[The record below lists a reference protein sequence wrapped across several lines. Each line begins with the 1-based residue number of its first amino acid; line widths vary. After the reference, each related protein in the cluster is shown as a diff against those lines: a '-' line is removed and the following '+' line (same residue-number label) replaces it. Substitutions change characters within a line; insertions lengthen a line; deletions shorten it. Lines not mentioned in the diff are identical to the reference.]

1 MSLKKTLTLAGSDT
15 SGGAGIQADLKTFQ
29 EHGVYGMTALTS
41 IVAMDPNNGWKHNV
55 TPIATETVDA
65 QLECAFSV
73 GLDAMKTGMLGSV
86 EIVELGAKYMDQ
98 YKIKNIV
105 IDPVMVCKGEDEV
118 LLPETVDAAR
128 ELLLPR
134 ALVTT
139 PNLFEA
145 WQLSKLGPI
154 KTIEDMKKA
163 AEKIYDLGAKN
174 VVIKG
179 GKQLPHDTAVD
190 LFFDGDEF
198 VLLETEKID
207 TTYNHG
213 AGCTFAAAITAN
225 LANGLPVLEAVV
237 KAKEFVSA
245 AIQHGWKLNQFVGP
259 VMHGAY
265 NQFTEKTPVVKQ
277 MKM

>member
-1 MSLKKTLTLAGSDT
+1 MKKTLTLAGSDS

-41 IVAMDPNNGWKHNV
+41 IVTMDPDNGWSHGV
-55 TPIATETVDA
+55 HPIDVEIVEA
-65 QLECAFSV
+65 QLNTILSV
-73 GLDAMKTGMLGSV
+73 GIDAMKTGMLGSV
-86 EIVELGAKYMDQ
+86 PIIELGAR
-98 YKIKNIV
+98 KIDEYELTNVV

-118 LLPETVDAAR
+118 LQPENTFAMR

-145 WQLSKLGPI
+145 GQLAKTGPI
-154 KTIEDMKKA
+154 KTIDGMKEA
-163 AEKIYDLGAKN
+163 AVKIHELGAKN

-179 GKQLPHDTAVD
+179 GKALDHNKAID
-190 LFFDGDEF
+190 LFYDGSEF
-198 VLLETEKID
+198 TLLENEKID

-225 LANGLPVLEAVV
+225 LANGKSVKDSVSEA
-237 KAKEFVSA
+237 KKFVAA
-245 AIQHGWKLNQFVGP
+245 AIKHGWKLNEYVGP

-265 NQFTEKTPVVKQ
+265 NKFN
-277 MKM
+277 

>member
-1 MSLKKTLTLAGSDT
+1 MAMLKVLTLAGSDS

-29 EHGVYGMTALTS
+29 EHGVYGMTALTT
-41 IVAMDPNNGWKHNV
+41 IVAMDPKEHWKHRV
-55 TPIATETVDA
+55 FPIDANTVEA
-65 QLECAFSV
+65 QLETVLSV
-73 GLDAMKTGMLGSV
+73 GIDAMKTAMLGSV
-86 EIVELGAKYMDQ
+86 EIVELAAR
-98 YKIKNIV
+98 KIDEYHLTNV
-105 IDPVMVCKGEDEV
+105 VVDPVMVCKGEDEV
-118 LLPETVDAAR
+118 LLPETVDASR

-145 WQLSKLGPI
+145 WQLSKTGPI
-154 KTIEDMKKA
+154 KTVDDMKKA
-163 AEKIYDLGAKN
+163 AEKIIALGAKN

-179 GKQLPHDTAVD
+179 GKQLAHDKAVD
-190 LFFDGDEF
+190 LFYDGKQF

-225 LANGLPVLEAVV
+225 LAKGESVLDAVFH
-237 KAKEFVSA
+237 AKEFVTA
-245 AIQHGWKLNQFVGP
+245 AIAHGWKLNQYVGP

-265 NQFTEKTPVVKQ
+265 NLYKGKTPEVRLIKE
-277 MKM
+277 